1 MAAAIQPQCSR
12 NAPQSW
18 RGALHAR
25 RALKGRTISGTTL
38 ARERWTM
45 SDEYKFGIEEEYFL
59 VDAET
64 KSVAREMPPT
74 FLEKL
79 KSVTGGQA
87 MGEMLQSQ
95 LEVATAPHT
104 SIKDARTELRFLRQT
119 VANIAAEHGL
129 AILAVGTHPTAT
141 WRSSVQTPGRALRHR
156 DGRPA
161 DDRPAQHAVRPA
173 RACRTARS
181 GRSRRHHDAHA
192 ALPAAVHRAR
202 DLLAVLAR
210 APDRAE
216 GLSARRL

>member
-1 MAAAIQPQCSR
+1 MAAAFSLSAAGMPRSL
-12 NAPQSW
+12 
-18 RGALHAR
+18 GEAR
-25 RALKGRTISGTTL
+25 YIRAVRCKGRATPETTL

-79 KSVTGGQA
+79 KSMTDGQA

-104 SIKDARTELRFLRQT
+104 SIADARTELHFLRQT

-129 AILAVGTHPTAT
+129 AILAVGTHPTAQ
-141 WRSSVQTPGRALRHR
+141 WAGSRCRRRPSVT
-156 DGRPA
+156 
-161 DDRPAQHAVRPA
+161 
-173 RACRTARS
+173 TT
-181 GRSRRHHDAHA
+181 
-192 ALPAAVHRAR
+192 
-202 DLLAVLAR
+202 
-210 APDRAE
+210 
-216 GLSARRL
+216 

>member
-1 MAAAIQPQCSR
+1 
-12 NAPQSW
+12 
-18 RGALHAR
+18 
-25 RALKGRTISGTTL
+25 
-38 ARERWTM
+38 M

-64 KSVAREMPPT
+64 KSVAREMPQA

-79 KSVTGGQA
+79 KSVTGGQV

-95 LEVATAPHT
+95 IEVATAPHT
-104 SIKDARTELRFLRQT
+104 NIADARTELRFLRQT

-141 WRSSVQTPGRALRHR
+141 WRTSRADAGRALRQR

-173 RACRTARS
+173 CACRTARS

-210 APDRAE
+210 APDRPE